1 MRGQEGLK
9 RLPIDDGTVA
19 IIDYQSGA
27 QGVLQT
33 SFIAVGNYPG
43 IEIRIYGSK
52 GAAIGR
58 LVVENGIAET
68 LHLAKADAVEFQQI
82 DLPADRYPP
91 GATVE
96 TPWPQLYYR
105 QLVRDWTDEILDDL
119 PADNT
124 FFDGAKSQEIVN
136 AISLSHKERR
146 WVDLPLYKAV

>member
-1 MRGQEGLK
+1 MARRRFQVGVEPDEKFRSGTYRAWTGGTK

-82 DLPADRYPP
+82 HLPADRYPP

-105 QLVRDWTDEILDDL
+105 QLVRDWTDEDSGR
-119 PADNT
+119 PA
-124 FFDGAKSQEIVN
+124 G
-136 AISLSHKERR
+136 R
-146 WVDLPLYKAV
+146 